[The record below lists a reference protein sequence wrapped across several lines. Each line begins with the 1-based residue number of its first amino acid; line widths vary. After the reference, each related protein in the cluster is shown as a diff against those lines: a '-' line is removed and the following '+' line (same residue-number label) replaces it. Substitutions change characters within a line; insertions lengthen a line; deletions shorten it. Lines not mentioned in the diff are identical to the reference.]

1 MTRPENRHR
10 RQTFV
15 QFLDALVGNDADA
28 LVGNDAYASVVAALR
43 EVPTDN
49 FYEDMRWYAVE
60 PLLDGLSAGL
70 EALRGF
76 AFEDWD
82 PAFEPFSACNLKAR
96 YIPDEEFVNGGRA
109 FVLFNLVASNWTHV
123 SHVANQAA
131 HWKRTTP

>member
-1 MTRPENRHR
+1 MKRPENPHR

-15 QFLDALVGNDADA
+15 HFLDALVSD
-28 LVGNDAYASVVAALR
+28 DAYAGVVAALR
-43 EVPTDN
+43 EVPMDD
-49 FYEDMRWYAVE
+49 FHEDMRWHAVE
-60 PLLDGLSAGL
+60 PLLADIPAGL

-76 AFEDWD
+76 AAEDWD
-82 PAFEPFSACNLKAR
+82 PAFGPFSAGNLKAR

>member
-1 MTRPENRHR
+1 MKRPENPHCW
-10 RQTFV
+10 QTFV
-15 QFLDALVGNDADA
+15 QFLDALVSD
-28 LVGNDAYASVVAALR
+28 DAYASVVAALR
-43 EVPTDN
+43 ELPLDD
-49 FYEDMRWYAVE
+49 FDEEMRWHAVE
-60 PLLDGLSAGL
+60 PILANLPAGL

-82 PAFEPFSACNLKAR
+82 PAFGPFSACNLQAR
-96 YIPDEEFVNGGRA
+96 YIPDEEFVNEGRA

>member
-1 MTRPENRHR
+1 MKRPENRHR

-15 QFLDALVGNDADA
+15 QFLDALASD
-28 LVGNDAYASVVAALR
+28 DAYASVVAALR
-43 EVPTDN
+43 EVPADD
-49 FYEDMRWYAVE
+49 FYEDMRWHAVE
-60 PLLDGLSAGL
+60 PLLADLPAGL

-82 PAFEPFSACNLKAR
+82 PAFGPFSACNLKAR